1 MKKVTMF
8 YLEECPFCKKAFGFL
23 DELRAENKDYEAVE
37 IDMIEEEEHP
47 EIIANYNYHA
57 VPCFFIGDDKIFE
70 AYFMIPDAELRA
82 GVKKVLDE
90 ALS

>member
-37 IDMIEEEEHP
+37 IDMI
-47 EIIANYNYHA
+47 
-57 VPCFFIGDDKIFE
+57 
-70 AYFMIPDAELRA
+70 
-82 GVKKVLDE
+82 
-90 ALS
+90 